1 MTKSLIE
8 SPPTANGIQTTER
21 EMATAVGYVLG
32 FLFGGFLLA
41 RFSRNFI
48 MLLTLQVLGSML
60 VTVPWIA
67 SDWATDT
74 VYIIIG
80 VSLAILMIG
89 GNVICLD
96 FWGRKSGP
104 YIQALH
110 FCLSLGLL
118 TGPLLVDPLSQT
130 RVPTIVQKALPFA
143 MSANSV
149 GRNHI
154 IQKRQ
159 VLESSSSSDL
169 ESSTL
174 DPLLMNIF
182 GVEQTTTEKSVKKK
196 PKPAFNDGQKLDN
209 SRDWEKVKV
218 AKPPPEEVLVTSE
231 AITTMEA
238 ITTLAPKETTTN
250 TNSMIKAEIKS
261 LQKDIA
267 DNEKILTWINKIERK
282 KRDLGGGF
290 GPPIYNRRLPQP
302 INPNW
307 NPQNAMLPPPQIQRT
322 PYTNFDYDY
331 DVYGRQPGLGGLP
344 RQQQQPQVPE
354 ELPENVEE
362 ALGTLSDFLANPKPE
377 NKSDTPVKV
386 TEKPKRLTTTLR
398 ITTTTTSTTAK
409 RRITTTTTTP
419 KMTIPKRKKPLTS
432 VDDDTDSM
440 EEGNNNV
447 TIKASKS
454 GKSLFT
460 NWVQF

>member
-1 MTKSLIE
+1 MCQIISTFARCLLIGVNTLTLLLGVSFIVVGSLIMNDR
-8 SPPTANGIQTTER
+8 S
-21 EMATAVGYVLG
+21 
-32 FLFGGFLLA
+32 
-41 RFSRNFI
+41 FI
-48 MLLTLQVLGSML
+48 
-60 VTVPWIA
+60 
-67 SDWATDT
+67 
-74 VYIIIG
+74 
-80 VSLAILMIG
+80 
-89 GNVICLD
+89 
-96 FWGRKSGP
+96 
-104 YIQALH
+104 
-110 FCLSLGLL
+110 
-118 TGPLLVDPLSQT
+118 
-130 RVPTIVQKALPFA
+130 
-143 MSANSV
+143 
-149 GRNHI
+149 
-154 IQKRQ
+154 
-159 VLESSSSSDL
+159 SDL
-169 ESSTL
+169 IS
-174 DPLLMNIF
+174 NK
-182 GVEQTTTEKSVKKK
+182 TE
-196 PKPAFNDGQKLDN
+196 
-209 SRDWEKVKV
+209 
-218 AKPPPEEVLVTSE
+218 
-231 AITTMEA
+231 
-238 ITTLAPKETTTN
+238 ETTTN

-331 DVYGRQPGLGGLP
+331 DVYGRQSGLGGLP

-454 GKSLFT
+454 GKSLFP
-460 NWVQF
+460 NWV

>member
-1 MTKSLIE
+1 MQGLTKSLIE

-143 MSANSV
+143 MSGNT
-149 GRNHI
+149 GNNHI

-159 VLESSSSSDL
+159 VIEMTT
-169 ESSTL
+169 STL

-182 GVEQTTTEKSVKKK
+182 GVETTTTEKSVKKK

-218 AKPPPEEVLVTSE
+218 AKPPPEEVIVTSE
-231 AITTMEA
+231 ATTMEA
-238 ITTLAPKETTTN
+238 KTTVQTTTN
-250 TNSMIKAEIKS
+250 TNSMIKAEIQS
-261 LQKDIA
+261 LQNDIA
-267 DNEKILTWINKIERK
+267 ENEKILTWINKIERK

-307 NPQNAMLPPPQIQRT
+307 NPQNAMLPPPQIQRN
-322 PYTNFDYDY
+322 PYGNFDYDY
-331 DVYGRQPGLGGLP
+331 GDVYGQRQPGLGGLP
-344 RQQQQPQVPE
+344 RQQQPQVPE

-362 ALGTLSDFLANPKPE
+362 ALGTLSDYLANPKQE
-377 NKSDTPVKV
+377 NKSDKPTEKV
-386 TEKPKRLTTTLR
+386 TEKPKRLTTTLK
-398 ITTTTTSTTAK
+398 TTSTSKSTTAK
-409 RRITTTTTTP
+409 RRITTTSTTA

-432 VDDDTDSM
+432 VDDDTDST
-440 EEGNNNV
+440 ENGNNNV
-447 TIKASKS
+447 TIKASE
-454 GKSLFT
+454 
-460 NWVQF
+460 

>member
-1 MTKSLIE
+1 
-8 SPPTANGIQTTER
+8 
-21 EMATAVGYVLG
+21 MATAVGYVLG

-149 GRNHI
+149 AGRDHI
-154 IQKRQ
+154 IQRRQ
-159 VLESSSSSDL
+159 VLESFSSDL

-231 AITTMEA
+231 ATTIT
-238 ITTLAPKETTTN
+238 TTLAPKETTTN

-267 DNEKILTWINKIERK
+267 DNEKILTWINKIKRK

-322 PYTNFDYDY
+322 PYGTNFADYDY
-331 DVYGRQPGLGGLP
+331 DGYGQMQPGLGVLP
-344 RQQQQPQVPE
+344 RQRQQQQPQVPE

-386 TEKPKRLTTTLR
+386 TDKPKRLTTTLR
-398 ITTTTTSTTAK
+398 TTTTATSTTAK

-440 EEGNNNV
+440 EEGTNNV

-454 GKSLFT
+454 SI
-460 NWVQF
+460 NWVHL